1 MTFGSK
7 LQRCWV
13 VAPGMVLG
21 LVCLAGCAGYA
32 EVKPGTEIVRFD
44 NPAKVQLVDV
54 PADGKYGCYEEGKTE
69 PLEMATLKRGQKLG
83 FEVVSPDEG
92 RGLMSPKLIGIAGE
106 QRFLLPLGEKYAWKR
121 M

>member
-7 LQRCWV
+7 SQRRWLLT
-13 VAPGMVLG
+13 PGVLFG
-21 LVCLAGCAGYA
+21 LICLAGCAGHTP
-32 EVKPGTEIVRFD
+32 VKPGREIVRFD
-44 NPAKVQLVDV
+44 NPAKVKLVDA
-54 PADGKYGCYEEGKTE
+54 PADGQYGCYEEGKTD
-69 PLEMATLKRGQKLG
+69 PLETATLKRGQKLG

-92 RGLMSPKLIGIAGE
+92 RGLMNPKLIGIAGE